1 MLPAV
6 RATGGP
12 GEAVD
17 YDPAAGPAGRWPAG
31 TAALA
36 QTTLVLPNVRLPAQ
50 VVHRARRPSPGSIP
64 AHHPVAAGGRG
75 GGRRRRPHDRA
86 GRPRPRHLLAG
97 RRRRV
102 RRPRGQGAAGRAGTG
117 HGAGHRRGPAGQ
129 AALGLRRAGWLV
141 DHHRRPVARWLLR
154 LVRRTFC
161 DLSGGQG
168 LLAQVEG
175 RTTATVTG
183 WLAARRPGTTKSEPS
198 RSTCAPSSRPP
209 SGMCCHTRCWWST
222 TSMSCNW
229 PTGPLPRSAVGPCP
243 LIQPGPP
250 RPGD

>member
-1 MLPAV
+1 MLSAV

-17 YDPAAGPAGRWPAG
+17 HDPAAGPAGRWPAG

-50 VVHRARRPSPGSIP
+50 VVHRAGRAGPGLDPGS
-64 AHHPVAAGGRG
+64 HPVAAGGRG

-86 GRPRPRHLLAG
+86 GRPRPRLSWPVVADAVAAHAARVLPAEPAPVTVLG
-97 RRRRV
+97 IDQV
-102 RRPRGQGAAGRAGTG
+102 RRGKPRWVYDEQAGSWTTTA
-117 HGAGHRRGPAGQ
+117 
-129 AALGLRRAGWLV
+129 
-141 DHHRRPVARWLLR
+141 DRWHIG
-154 LVRRTFC
+154 FC

-183 WLAARRPGTTKSEPS
+183 LPAARPQAWRDQVRAVAIDS
-198 RSTCAPSSRPP
+198 APSSRPP
-209 SGMCCHTRCWWST
+209 SGRCCHTRCWWST
-222 TSMSCNW
+222 TSISCNW
-229 PTGPLPRSAVGPCP
+229 PTGPLPRSAVGPP
-243 LIQPGPP
+243 
-250 RPGD
+250 